1 MAAWSD
7 RAEDLLFE
15 GESIEDSV
23 DVDTG
28 RVVVTTHRV
37 LVFTPEFG
45 EKNYRHVDRPNVV
58 GVKTDHTGRRTLL
71 EYALKLGLGGALL
84 VGIGLS
90 VDFGNFVPTDT
101 LPSTNSA
108 MGIGSILGTV
118 QSMMQLLAMLDE
130 FMVMGGAM
138 GVIAGTALGSVYV
151 LTRTKLLV
159 IECAGDDITMAAPDE
174 NAKRVVKR
182 IDDAMEPSPSDD
194 PPQRKAA

>member
-1 MAAWSD
+1 MAAWTE

-15 GESIEDSV
+15 GESIEESV

-159 IECAGDDITMAAPDE
+159 IECAGEDITMAAPKE
-174 NAKRVVKR
+174 NAKRVVTR
-182 IDDAMEPSPSDD
+182 IGDAIEPSQSDD
-194 PPQRKAA
+194 QPQRKAA